1 MVTITRYQPQGEN
14 IHSYASEIKRKFNLL
29 FIRKIKQRD
38 SKKFGEGVVFVF
50 HMSLIKKKT
59 MNQKN
64 SNTGNK
70 IYNFTLLITNKAEMK
85 HPDLMHITLS
95 LSKKKL
101 KKEKNHMPP
110 NSIMGYKRF
119 HVYMGLEND
128 PSPFMHSPYSFITN

>member
-1 MVTITRYQPQGEN
+1 
-14 IHSYASEIKRKFNLL
+14 
-29 FIRKIKQRD
+29 
-38 SKKFGEGVVFVF
+38 
-50 HMSLIKKKT
+50 
-59 MNQKN
+59 MNPKN

-85 HPDLMHITLS
+85 HPDLMHITLF